1 MLTVEQLALAADMEL
16 LLAQRWHKHLVYAM
30 QEFGISSNLSVASFL
45 AQIGHES
52 AGFTKLEESFNYTP
66 QALRSIFGR
75 YISAED
81 SLILGRTAE
90 HPADQK
96 SIACRVYA
104 RRNGNVHVDDGWKYR
119 GRGLI
124 QITFLENYEN
134 CGGALGLN
142 LLDRPQTL
150 LQDREAARSAA
161 WYWDQN
167 GCEEIAGDILRVTKK
182 INGGTHGLADRTVRF
197 EKAKG
202 ALCCDA

>member
-104 RRNGNVHVDDGWKYR
+104 RRNGNINVDDGWKYR

-134 CGGALGLN
+134 CGCVCKEHACAEGYHW
-142 LLDRPQTL
+142 DQESCHCTCSPQACEETF
-150 LQDREAARSAA
+150 
-161 WYWDQN
+161 YWDSEVCKCRCAPLDCSN
-167 GCEEIAGDILRVTKK
+167 KPGY
-182 INGGTHGLADRTVRF
+182 
-197 EKAKG
+197 
-202 ALCCDA
+202 